1 MIATVI
7 ICVILAA
14 VVTLALRSVIRTRK
28 NGGCGCGCADCPHKC
43 KDVKKNAR

>member
-14 VVTLALRSVIRTRK
+14 AVAFALRSVIRTRK
-28 NGGCGCGCADCPHKC
+28 SGGCGCGCADCPHKC
-43 KDVKKNAR
+43 KK